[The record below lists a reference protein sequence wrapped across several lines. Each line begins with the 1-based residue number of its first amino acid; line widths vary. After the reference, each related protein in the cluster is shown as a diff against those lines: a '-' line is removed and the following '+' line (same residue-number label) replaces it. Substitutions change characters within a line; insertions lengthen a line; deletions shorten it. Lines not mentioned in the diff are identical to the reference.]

1 MASTPPPSDHPP
13 EDTPKTEK
21 AAQPD
26 TATQPDTAAAPD
38 TAAKPD
44 NATQPDTAPVP
55 TPSRAPA
62 PPGSGD
68 GALPLQYAA
77 IIAVLLVV
85 AAVGGGLAIGT
96 IARPSPTPRPTPA
109 PTVAVPTRTPVPTTD
124 PQVFFQQL
132 SAGCA
137 TEQGLWVVANG
148 GALLRYGGKD
158 WTQVDST
165 LRTLTNASCDAG
177 TLYAVG
183 PVGAVLIVDDR
194 ARSINAFDVTVEDL
208 RAVAAMPQGAMV
220 VGTQGMVQL
229 LLGGTWQPYA
239 SGIEEDLNGLVVF
252 SVDSAWIVGSKGV
265 SYRLEPAGW
274 RPVKTGVD
282 VTLRAIAGPNVK
294 TAVAVGDGGTILT
307 LSGDAWT
314 KVESGID
321 TPLRAVAAVG
331 STAWAVGDGGVVLT
345 VDGALVAPGSAI
357 PAKPAVVSRI
367 DIGTT
372 CTLTSV
378 FARGQDIWIVGSRG
392 GVSGVWRLRDGKVAE
407 RWGEC

>member
-1 MASTPPPSDHPP
+1 MASAPPPSDRPP
-13 EDTPKTEK
+13 DDAPKPE
-21 AAQPD
+21 
-26 TATQPDTAAAPD
+26 

-44 NATQPDTAPVP
+44 NATQVEKAPE
-55 TPSRAPA
+55 SASAGGPA
-62 PPGSGD
+62 PPSSGD
-68 GALPLQYAA
+68 GALPLAYVG
-77 IIAVLLVV
+77 IIAVMLVV
-85 AAVGGGLAIGT
+85 AAIGGGLAIGT

-137 TEQGLWVVANG
+137 TDQGLWVVANG
-148 GALLRYGGKD
+148 GALLRYNGKD

-165 LRTLTNASCDAG
+165 LRTLTNASCDSG
-177 TLYAVG
+177 TMYAVG

-194 ARSINAFDVTVEDL
+194 ARSINSFDVTVEDL
-208 RAVAAMPQGAMV
+208 RAVAAMPQGMMV

-331 STAWAVGDGGVVLT
+331 SSAWAVGDGGVVLS
-345 VDGALVAPGSAI
+345 VDGALAVPGSAI
-357 PAKPAVVSRI
+357 PAKPTAVSRI

-372 CTLTSV
+372 CRLTSV
-378 FARGQDIWIVGSRG
+378 FALFQDIWIVGSRG

>member
-1 MASTPPPSDHPP
+1 MASAPPPSDRPP
-13 EDTPKTEK
+13 EDAPKPE
-21 AAQPD
+21 Q
-26 TATQPDTAAAPD
+26 ATQPDNTSEPEKAPEP
-38 TAAKPD
+38 ASSP
-44 NATQPDTAPVP
+44 APVP
-55 TPSRAPA
+55 SR
-62 PPGSGD
+62 SGD
-68 GALPLQYAA
+68 GPLPLRYAG

-96 IARPSPTPRPTPA
+96 ISRPSPTPRPTV

-194 ARSINAFDVTVEDL
+194 ARSINSFDVTVEDL

-220 VGTQGMVQL
+220 AGTRGMVML
-229 LLGGTWQPYA
+229 LSGGTWHPYA
-239 SGIEEDLNGLVVF
+239 SGIEEDLNGLIVF
-252 SVDSAWIVGSKGV
+252 GVESAWMVGSQGV
-265 SYRLEPAGW
+265 SYRLEVAGW
-274 RPVKTGVD
+274 RLVKTGVD
-282 VTLRAIAGPNVK
+282 VTLRAIAGPNVQ
-294 TAVAVGDGGTILT
+294 TAVAVGDSGTILA
-307 LSGDAWT
+307 LSGLTWT
-314 KVESGID
+314 SVESGVD

-331 STAWAVGDGGVVLT
+331 STVWVVGDGGVVLT
-345 VDGALVAPGSAI
+345 VDGALVVPGSAI
-357 PAKPAVVSRI
+357 PPKPTVVNRV

-372 CTLTSV
+372 CRLTSV
-378 FARGQDIWIVGSRG
+378 FARDQDMWIVGSQG
-392 GVSGVWRLRDGKVAE
+392 GVSGVWRVRDGKVAE

>member
-21 AAQPD
+21 A
-26 TATQPDTAAAPD
+26 TQPDTAAAPD
-38 TAAKPD
+38 TAAKLD
-44 NATQPDTAPVP
+44 NATQPATAPVP

-68 GALPLQYAA
+68 GALPLQYAG

-282 VTLRAIAGPNVK
+282 ITLRAIAGPNVK

>member
-1 MASTPPPSDHPP
+1 MASTPPPSDRPSD
-13 EDTPKTEK
+13 DTAE
-21 AAQPD
+21 PD
-26 TATQPDTAAAPD
+26 HATQPD
-38 TAAKPD
+38 
-44 NATQPDTAPVP
+44 NATKPEKAPEP
-55 TPSRAPA
+55 AASRAPV

-68 GALPLQYAA
+68 GPLPLGYAG

-85 AAVGGGLAIGT
+85 AAIGGGLAIGT

-137 TEQGLWVVANG
+137 TDQGLWVVANG
-148 GALLRYGGKD
+148 GALLRYNGKD

-165 LRTLTNASCDAG
+165 LRTLTNASCDVG
-177 TLYAVG
+177 TMYAVG

-194 ARSINAFDVTVEDL
+194 ARSINSFDVTVEDL
-208 RAVAAMPQGAMV
+208 RAVAAMPQGVMV
-220 VGTQGMVQL
+220 VGTQGMVML

-274 RPVKTGVD
+274 RPVKTGAD
-282 VTLRAIAGPNVK
+282 VTLRAIAGPNVQ

-307 LSGDAWT
+307 LSGLTWT

-345 VDGALVAPGSAI
+345 VDGALVVPGSAI
-357 PAKPAVVSRI
+357 PAKPTAVSRI

-372 CTLTSV
+372 CRLTSV
-378 FARGQDIWIVGSRG
+378 FALGQDIWIVGSRG

>member
-1 MASTPPPSDHPP
+1 MADTPPTDRSAEKAPEPEKAPPPLKAPPP
-13 EDTPKTEK
+13 EK
-21 AAQPD
+21 APEPASSH
-26 TATQPDTAAAPD
+26 AAVSP
-38 TAAKPD
+38 
-44 NATQPDTAPVP
+44 
-55 TPSRAPA
+55 RA
-62 PPGSGD
+62 GD
-68 GALPLQYAA
+68 AALPLGYAG

-85 AAVGGGLAIGT
+85 AAIAGGLAIGT

-109 PTVAVPTRTPVPTTD
+109 PTATVPTRTPVPTTD

-148 GALLRYGGKD
+148 GALLRYDGKD

-177 TLYAVG
+177 TVYAVG

-208 RAVAAMPQGAMV
+208 RGVAAMSQGAMV
-220 VGTQGMVQL
+220 VGTQGMVML
-229 LLGGTWQPYA
+229 LSGGTWQPYA

-252 SVDSAWIVGSKGV
+252 GLESAWVVGSQGI
-265 SYRLEPAGW
+265 SYRLEVAGW

-282 VTLRAIAGPNVK
+282 VTLRAVAGPNVQ
-294 TAVAVGDGGTILT
+294 TAVAVGDGGTILA
-307 LSGDAWT
+307 LSGLTWT
-314 KVESGID
+314 KIESAVE

-331 STAWAVGDGGVVLT
+331 PVVWAVGDGGVVLT
-345 VDGALVAPGSAI
+345 VDGALIVGGTAI
-357 PAKPAVVSRI
+357 PGKPPVVTRI